1 METKALFTTLLVAL
15 IAASAPV
22 FAQDRANARLADDVG
37 RAISTHP
44 RLTIFDDVTAHVEDG
59 VVTLTGKV
67 TADSK
72 KQDLSRLV
80 ARIDGVRQARN
91 LIAVLPA
98 SPFDDELRYRAARAI
113 YSNPAF
119 WSYASMPRPP
129 IHIIVEHGRVTLT
142 GVVASDVERALARS
156 LATGIG
162 EVSVTSELR
171 TDRNRFATAG
181 QVSGA
186 RFRRQP

>member
-1 METKALFTTLLVAL
+1 MATRLLSATVL
-15 IAASAPV
+15 IALLTTAAV
-22 FAQDRANARLADDVG
+22 AQDRADARLATDVG
-37 RAISTHP
+37 RAIGTHTQ
-44 RLTIFDDVTAHVEDG
+44 LTIFDDVGGRVEDG
-59 VVTLTGKV
+59 IVTLTGSV
-67 TADSK
+67 TAEYK
-72 KQDLSRLV
+72 KTEIGRLL
-80 ARIDGVRQARN
+80 ARLDGVRDVRN
-91 LIAVLPA
+91 QIAVLPA

-129 IHIIVEHGRVTLT
+129 IHIIVEHGRVTLR

-171 TDRNRFATAG
+171 TDRGASGR
-181 QVSGA
+181 VSGA
-186 RFRRQP
+186 SYVRRP

>member
-1 METKALFTTLLVAL
+1 MATRIIPITTLLLAL
-15 IAASAPV
+15 LATPTAG
-22 FAQDRANARLADDVG
+22 FAQDRGDTRIADDVG
-37 RAISTHP
+37 RAINTHAQ
-44 RLTIFDDVTAHVEDG
+44 LTIFDHVNGQVESG

-67 TADSK
+67 TAEYK

-80 ARIDGVRQARN
+80 ARIDGVREARN

-129 IHIIVEHGRVTLT
+129 IHIIVERGRVTLT

-162 EVSVTSELR
+162 EVSVTNELR
-171 TDRNRFATAG
+171 TDTPRATPVA
-181 QVSGA
+181 SSK
-186 RFRRQP
+186 

>member
-1 METKALFTTLLVAL
+1 MARALSTALLLALFAIPAL
-15 IAASAPV
+15 
-22 FAQDRANARLADDVG
+22 AQDRRDTRIAEDVAS
-37 RAISTHP
+37 AINTHTQ
-44 RLTIFDDVTAHVEDG
+44 LTIFDDVRGQVENG

-67 TADSK
+67 TADYK
-72 KQDLSRLV
+72 KQDLGRLV
-80 ARIDGVRQARN
+80 ARIEGVRETRN
-91 LIAVLPA
+91 QVAVLSA

-113 YSNPAF
+113 YSNPTF

-162 EVSVTSELR
+162 EVSVTNELR
-171 TDRNRFATAG
+171 TDR
-181 QVSGA
+181 GA
-186 RFRRQP
+186 AQLTGVGFVRQP